1 MKIQFIKLNGKPS
14 ILNCIRENGTNTWA
28 KMYPGIEAH
37 DLGHYAVETIL
48 EFKNAFYG
56 MIAQGTNIEDF
67 ELPRKQRP
75 ANVLPQ
81 NLDAEAFI
89 SEHLVNL
96 LMTKAQT
103 EDETFHIIESLTP
116 ILQENSLPFPENL
129 TKEKIDGIWT
139 LFQDLLHQW
148 EKLPA
153 GKTMELNFI
162 V

>member
-1 MKIQFIKLNGKPS
+1 MKIQFIKLKGKPS

-48 EFKNAFYG
+48 EFKNAFYS

-75 ANVLPQ
+75 AKVLPQ

-103 EDETFHIIESLTP
+103 EDEKKKRIKMSVT
-116 ILQENSLPFPENL
+116 ILR
-129 TKEKIDGIWT
+129 I
-139 LFQDLLHQW
+139 
-148 EKLPA
+148 
-153 GKTMELNFI
+153 
-162 V
+162 